1 MEGFNNIYSVMGNY
15 NFAIHTSPHE
25 TGPLVLLEY
34 MHASLPF
41 LTYNTGDVVANIN
54 SQLPEAVIDSFELD
68 DWKKRIENIMM
79 NDEARSEMRSKMKT
93 IIQEHYTEE
102 GYWKE
107 LHSIY
112 KAVLN

>member
-1 MEGFNNIYSVMGNY
+1 
-15 NFAIHTSPHE
+15 
-25 TGPLVLLEY
+25 
-34 MHASLPF
+34 
-41 LTYNTGDVVANIN
+41 
-54 SQLPEAVIDSFELD
+54 
-68 DWKKRIENIMM
+68 M

-93 IIQEHYTEE
+93 IIQENYTEE